1 MRSLDE
7 DMKVVGTAIHQFLE
21 DHREDHVDV
30 KISDLTSM
38 VFLGYT
44 RGSEINW
51 HTDQRYGKDGKFMKS
66 QNSQE
71 ENTLVA
77 ILTIGDTRYLHM
89 KCVRYRQSK
98 KRKHSK
104 NPAGPIDVDG
114 NDCHKVFP
122 LTNGSLFLLNPWDE
136 IPFIRKHFDEESA
149 TFFQHSAV
157 YSSRDGLSIA
167 LVFRTTSHS
176 VEVFKDT
183 GLLKNFA
190 DFKEKDSALAKH
202 LDDYAKSDRR
212 TKFETHIGKLYEQL
226 ESTYLKQQ

>member
-30 KISDLTSM
+30 TISDLTSM

-44 RGSEINW
+44 RGSGINW
-51 HTDQRYGKDGKFMKS
+51 HTDQRYGKDGKFMTS

>member
-1 MRSLDE
+1 VRSLDE

-30 KISDLTSM
+30 TISDLTSM

-44 RGSEINW
+44 RGSGINW
-51 HTDQRYGKDGKFMKS
+51 HTDQRYGKDGKFMTS

-89 KCVRYRQSK
+89 KCVRYGQSK
-98 KRKHSK
+98 KKKHSK

>member
-1 MRSLDE
+1 MRNLDE
-7 DMKVVGTAIHQFLE
+7 DMKAVGTAIHQFLE

-30 KISDLTSM
+30 TISDLTSM
-38 VFLGYT
+38 VFLGYYT
-44 RGSEINW
+44 KGSEINW
-51 HTDQRYGKDGKFMKS
+51 HTDQRFGKDGKFMTS

-89 KCVRYRQSK
+89 KCVRYRESK
-98 KRKHSK
+98 DKKGPK
-104 NPAGPIDVDG
+104 EPAGPIDVVG
-114 NDCHKVFP
+114 NDCYKVFT

-136 IPFIRKHFDEESA
+136 VPFIRQHFDEESA
-149 TFFQHSAV
+149 TFFQHSAM
-157 YSSRDGLSIA
+157 YLSKDGLSIA

-190 DFKEKDSALAKH
+190 DFKEKDSPLAKH

-212 TKFETHIGKLYEQL
+212 TNFESHIGKLYEQL
-226 ESTYLKQQ
+226 ESRFLK